1 MKHTELVFILDRSGS
16 MAGMESDT
24 IGGFNAFLKE
34 QQQSQDPA
42 KLTTILF
49 DQNIEVLHDRMD
61 LAAISHLNDHDY
73 KVRGSTALLDAIG
86 FGIHKIIQVQRSSKP
101 EHQAD
106 KVIFMI
112 TTDGMENASRRFTQT
127 EIKTLIDRQTSD
139 YHWEFI
145 FLGANIDAVE
155 VASHYGIDA
164 DHAVQYRNDKEGI
177 DLNYKNLSK
186 FASDIRSN
194 QSFEKTW
201 KKEIEDDFEV
211 RKDKQ

>member
-177 DLNYKNLSK
+177 DLNYRNLSK

-194 QSFEKTW
+194 QNFDKTW
-201 KKEIEDDFEV
+201 KKEIEDDFEE